1 MAAKTAEEMLSSREF
16 KSLVSKRWTV
26 SIILTALLFLVYYGY
41 ILLVAV
47 DKPFLAQKVGEAT
60 TLGIPLGILVI
71 VLSWVLTVIYVIWA
85 NTTYDNEVKRLKE
98 LL

>member
-1 MAAKTAEEMLSSREF
+1 MAAKTTEEMLSSREF

-26 SIILTALLFLVYYGY
+26 SIILTALLFVVYYGY

-47 DKPFLAQKVGEAT
+47 DKPFLAQKVGEST
-60 TLGIPLGILVI
+60 TLGIPLGVLVI

-98 LL
+98 QL

>member
-1 MAAKTAEEMLSSREF
+1 MAKSAEEMLSSHEF

-26 SIILTALLFLVYYGY
+26 SIILTALLFITYYGY

-47 DKPFLAQKVGEAT
+47 DKPLLAQKVGEST
-60 TLGIPLGILVI
+60 TLGIPLGVLVI

-85 NTTYDNEVKRLKE
+85 NTTYDNEVKRLKAQ
-98 LL
+98 L

>member
-1 MAAKTAEEMLSSREF
+1 MAKSAEEMLSSREF

-26 SIILTALLFLVYYGY
+26 SIVLTALLFIIYYGY

-47 DKPFLAQKVGEAT
+47 DKPFLAQKVGQST
-60 TLGIPLGILVI
+60 TLGIPLGVLVI

-85 NTTYDNEVKRLKE
+85 NTSYDNEVKRLKE
-98 LL
+98 QL

>member
-1 MAAKTAEEMLSSREF
+1 MAKSAEEMLSSREF

-26 SIILTALLFLVYYGY
+26 SIVLTALLFIIYYGY

-47 DKPFLAQKVGEAT
+47 NKPFLAQKVGDAT

-85 NTTYDNEVKRLKE
+85 NTAYDSEVKRLKE
-98 LL
+98 QL

>member
-1 MAAKTAEEMLSSREF
+1 MAKSAEEMLSSREF

-26 SIILTALLFLVYYGY
+26 SIVLTALLFIIYYGY

-47 DKPFLAQKVGEAT
+47 DKPFLAQKVGQST
-60 TLGIPLGILVI
+60 TLGIPLGVLVI

-85 NTTYDNEVKRLKE
+85 NNSYDNEVKRLKE
-98 LL
+98 QL